1 MKLHKI
7 HLVLGLA
14 WLLAGMTLGQ
24 IMGESGDHGQLPTH
38 AHIMLVGGVLSIIWG
53 LLYKLLYLPVRLI
66 ALVQGAAHYIGSG
79 VMFIALYSLF
89 GGEGDPATLGPIL
102 GMAGTAVML
111 SVLLMLF
118 LVVRAKD

>member
-1 MKLHKI
+1 MKLYKI

-38 AHIMLVGGVLSIIWG
+38 AHIMLVGGVLSITWG
-53 LLYKLLYLPVRLI
+53 LLYKLLNLPAKLI
-66 ALVQGAAHYIGSG
+66 GLVQAAAHHIGVG
-79 VMFIALYSLF
+79 VMIVALYCLY
-89 GGEGDPATLGPIL
+89 GGAGDPATLGPIL
-102 GMAGTAVML
+102 GIAGTAVML

-118 LVVRAKD
+118 LVVKAKD

>member
-1 MKLHKI
+1 MKLYKI

-38 AHIMLVGGVLSIIWG
+38 AHIMLVGGVLSITWG
-53 LLYKLLYLPVRLI
+53 LLYKLLNLPAKLI
-66 ALVQGAAHYIGSG
+66 GLVQASAHHIGVG
-79 VMFIALYSLF
+79 VMIVSLYCLY

-102 GMAGTAVML
+102 GIAGTAVML

-118 LVVRAKD
+118 LVVKAKD